1 MCNVFRILGLGSLR
15 AMRAKFGSILGAD
28 VTDEIC
34 EYHSVRRVS
43 SVREYRK
50 SLQYQRSKRSFDL
63 EAGAATTQSVPFVL
77 LYVGHGCAH
86 GIHADVHV
94 RGGGA
99 WKR

>member
-1 MCNVFRILGLGSLR
+1 
-15 AMRAKFGSILGAD
+15 MRAKFGSILGAD

-50 SLQYQRSKRSFDL
+50 SPTNHSYSQYQRSKRSFDL